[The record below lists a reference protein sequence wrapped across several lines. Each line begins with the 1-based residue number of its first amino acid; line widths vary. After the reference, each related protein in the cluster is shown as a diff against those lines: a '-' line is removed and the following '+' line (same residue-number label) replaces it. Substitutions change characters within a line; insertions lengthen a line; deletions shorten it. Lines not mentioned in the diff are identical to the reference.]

1 MEKLTSTSTNR
12 TDNVQ
17 TSTFQEF
24 INHWIIYRRL
34 FPLPEMRI

>member
-12 TDNVQ
+12 TNAQ